1 LHVRRQTE
9 ADQRILAC
17 VQDIHTPPADVRSP
31 RRATGYA
38 AVCSEDDL
46 VALLRDGSAP
56 EAAADGLTLAVYFP
70 PGTPR
75 SVRDSL
81 HDQIGDLLRR
91 TRRAHGP
98 QLVWQPGNPLD
109 LPG

>member
-1 LHVRRQTE
+1 M
-9 ADQRILAC
+9 
-17 VQDIHTPPADVRSP
+17 QDIHTPLIEVRSA
-31 RRATGYA
+31 RRVTGYA

-46 VALLRDGSAP
+46 VALLRDGSGT
-56 EAAADGLTLAVYFP
+56 EAADGLTLAVYFP
-70 PGTPR
+70 PDTPR

-81 HDQIGDLLRR
+81 HDQIADLLSR

>member
-1 LHVRRQTE
+1 
-9 ADQRILAC
+9 
-17 VQDIHTPPADVRSP
+17 
-31 RRATGYA
+31 
-38 AVCSEDDL
+38 
-46 VALLRDGSAP
+46 VALLRDGSAT
-56 EAAADGLTLAVYFP
+56 EAADGLTLAVYFP

-81 HDQIGDLLRR
+81 HDQIGDLLSRS
-91 TRRAHGP
+91 RRAHGP